1 MTKILAFL
9 FIFLYLIPFMTAL
22 CCFFPKLRHVCFACM
37 VYFTSND
44 KSINICPDPNWTGSA
59 FGFAFTAVSLFGL
72 PLLLSMI
79 FSFRFK
85 IRVFP
90 PGSFFYFL
98 YYLAI
103 LISGVNAEYMIPWGF
118 EVCKMFWMYITFL
131 TVFNYLNNCKDISF
145 LFYVVNSV
153 IMILLIVGFDQKYRL
168 GGFQIAS
175 TFPHQNSLSLYL
187 ELFGLLTLGVLMNER
202 MGRILFLFTMAA
214 FCGSVLLIIF
224 TYSRGGLVV
233 YFGGI
238 AIVCALSILFNGFS
252 IRRLLLMLV
261 GLIILL
267 CIMGYALPR
276 IILRFTKAPE
286 ASKNTR
292 IEFALAAKMMANDH
306 RLGVGANN
314 YSVHSAEYWNR
325 VKEDPVEHGGIV
337 ETVYLLVA
345 AECGWWGLG
354 VMLLWFLYY
363 YFSVTISMFS
373 LRKMPCSGIA
383 IGIFAGLTCNY
394 WHSTLEWSLK
404 QTNNFAGLMIIYAL
418 TGVIAVNRKNIKA
431 AYRKRMAREGLTP
444 QKKKKRRVYRP
455 VMPTPPDFDLRAL
468 RKGLEPAPADGP
480 AFASAEETAITAAQT
495 GEIAPAKAAETQA
508 SATMEEFEI
517 APAEAPAP
525 DTPAAPQE
533 ESAPAPDTPAS
544 DTPAP
549 DTPASDTPAPDTPAP
564 DTPPAE

>member
-1 MTKILAFL
+1 MLKILAFL

-22 CCFFPKLRHVCFACM
+22 CGFFPKLRYVFFFALM
-37 VYFTSND
+37 YFTSND
-44 KSINICPDPNWTGSA
+44 KSINLYPDPKWTGTA
-59 FGFAFTAVSLFGL
+59 FGYAFTGVSFFAL

-79 FSFRFK
+79 CSFRYKVRF
-85 IRVFP
+85 FP

-98 YYLAI
+98 YFLAI
-103 LISGVNAEYMIPWGF
+103 LISGLNAAYLKPWGF
-118 EVCKMFWMYITFL
+118 EVCKMCWMYITFI
-131 TVFNYLNNCKDISF
+131 TVFNFLNNSKDISYVFYAVGIVITVLF
-145 LFYVVNSV
+145 L
-153 IMILLIVGFDQKYRL
+153 VGLNQKYRL

-187 ELFGLLTLGVLMNER
+187 ELFGLLLLGVLMNER
-202 MGRILFLFTMAA
+202 MDKFLFLFTMAA
-214 FCGSVLLIIF
+214 FCFSVLLIIF

-252 IRRLLLMLV
+252 IRRLILMLV

-267 CIMGYALPR
+267 CLLGYALPR

-306 RLGVGANN
+306 RIGVGANN
-314 YSVHSAEYWNR
+314 YSVHSAKYWNM

-363 YFSVTISMFS
+363 YFSIIFSMFS

-404 QTNNFAGLMIIYAL
+404 QTNNFAGIMIIFAL
-418 TGVIAVNRKNIKA
+418 TGVLSVNRKSIKA
-431 AYRKRMAREGLTP
+431 AYRKRLAREGAIDES
-444 QKKKKRRVYRP
+444 KKKKRRVHYRP
-455 VMPTPPDFDLRAL
+455 PMPVPPVFDTPEPDNEPEEELLSPEVPASESLSPETSAPESPAPFIPDF
-468 RKGLEPAPADGP
+468 
-480 AFASAEETAITAAQT
+480 SA
-495 GEIAPAKAAETQA
+495 
-508 SATMEEFEI
+508 
-517 APAEAPAP
+517 
-525 DTPAAPQE
+525 PAAPE
-533 ESAPAPDTPAS
+533 LSAAGEIPAPPES
-544 DTPAP
+544 PAP
-549 DTPASDTPAPDTPAP
+549 ESSP
-564 DTPPAE
+564 E